1 MMSFSAPASYENMN
15 GNCVCVCV
23 RWIKGCMMFVFL
35 PLFLDHNGSVKWIY
49 CVLCVLVS
57 LDWLHKTPNNDTISS
72 TRQIP
77 WKLKVPTVLMHKI
90 SHHFYRFILFFCW
103 QCQIVWTKLFQYRPV
118 FFQQCLG
125 WTQCFFSL
133 VIVVCNIVHFES
145 LSFPEKP
152 NYIWWYGVTHCQQY
166 NREKGQVRLGLA
178 RFGSVRLGSV

>member
-90 SHHFYRFILFFCW
+90 SHHFYRCILFFVGNVKLYEQNCSSTA
-103 QCQIVWTKLFQYRPV
+103 QSFFSNVWAELSV
-118 FFQQCLG
+118 FFLLLLLFVTSFISSHWASQRNQITFDDTVWHIANNIIERKGKSG
-125 WTQCFFSL
+125 W
-133 VIVVCNIVHFES
+133 V
-145 LSFPEKP
+145 
-152 NYIWWYGVTHCQQY
+152 
-166 NREKGQVRLGLA
+166 
-178 RFGSVRLGSV
+178 